1 MKHRQTDRQ
10 TETDPGWDRQEEM
23 ERGGTK
29 GKAREKS
36 GGKGARKVQ
45 EGRIHKSKKV
55 GDGGERGRGEKG
67 KEKEA
72 T

>member
-1 MKHRQTDRQ
+1 
-10 TETDPGWDRQEEM
+10 M

-36 GGKGARKVQ
+36 RGKGARKVQ
-45 EGRIHKSKKV
+45 EGRMHKSKKV
-55 GDGGERGRGEKG
+55 GGGGETGRGEKG